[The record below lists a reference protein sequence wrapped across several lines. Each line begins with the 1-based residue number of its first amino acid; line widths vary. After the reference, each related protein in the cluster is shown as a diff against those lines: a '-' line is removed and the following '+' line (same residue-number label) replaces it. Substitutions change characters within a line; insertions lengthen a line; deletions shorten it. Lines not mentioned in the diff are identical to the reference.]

1 MKLIFAVLLSVAFSN
16 NLHAFVVTG
25 PGPAPDGTAIAE
37 YDPATGE
44 ITVSV
49 TNIVNWFV
57 ESSSS
62 SLTGPDDAAPALPQA
77 GGLVGDNDIR
87 IGETVLG
94 IPMIYTD
101 INLGQVAQSG
111 LPVGDLNIFW
121 NPSFGVGPFSQPVVY
136 LGQPV
141 PEPASL
147 VLAAFGL
154 LGMFYFRRH
163 RI

>member
-16 NLHAFVVTG
+16 NLHAGVLMG

-49 TNIVNWFV
+49 TNIVNWYV
-57 ESSSS
+57 ESSSA
-62 SLTGPDDAAPALPQA
+62 SLTGPDNATPALPQA

-87 IGETVLG
+87 IGELTG
-94 IPMIYTD
+94 SPMTYTD
-101 INLGQVAQSG
+101 IFLGQVAELG
-111 LPVGDLNIFW
+111 LPLGDLNIFW
-121 NPSFGVGPFSQPVVY
+121 NPSLGVGPFSQPVVY

-147 VLAAFGL
+147 VLASLGL